1 MQFEH
6 YMAFIR
12 AQKRKTKKG
21 VRTYYYLVENKR
33 ENGKVK
39 QKVLKY
45 LGTKPGRISVDLT
58 VEQCRAILGNSI
70 LSTATSEELKRKLQ
84 ETGICVP
91 EGAIEKI
98 IFSFDVPPK
107 TCSLILI
114 HHHLKNTNPKRK
126 NVPNVV
132 EF

>member
-1 MQFEH
+1 
-6 YMAFIR
+6 MAFIR

-84 ETGICVP
+84 EMGICVP

-98 IFSFDVPPK
+98 IFSFDVPQKRVPSYSS
-107 TCSLILI
+107 T
-114 HHHLKNTNPKRK
+114 TN
-126 NVPNVV
+126 
-132 EF
+132 

>member
-1 MQFEH
+1 
-6 YMAFIR
+6 MAFIR

-45 LGTKPGRISVDLT
+45 LGTNPNKISVDLT
-58 VEQCRAILGNSI
+58 VEQCTAILGSSI
-70 LSTATSEELKRKLQ
+70 LSTATAEELKRKLH
-84 ETGICVP
+84 EIGICVLD
-91 EGAIEKI
+91 GAIEKI
-98 IFSFDVPPK
+98 FFGLDVPQK
-107 TCSLILI
+107 TCSLVLI
-114 HHHLKNTNPKRK
+114 HHQLKNTNPKRK